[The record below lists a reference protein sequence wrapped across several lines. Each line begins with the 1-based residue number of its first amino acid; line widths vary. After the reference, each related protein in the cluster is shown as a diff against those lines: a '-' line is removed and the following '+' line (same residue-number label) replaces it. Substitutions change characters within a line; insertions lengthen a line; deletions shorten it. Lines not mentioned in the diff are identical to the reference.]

1 MLASKT
7 HEINRD
13 VDSVRSQSS
22 LTTKK
27 LDTRV
32 DGALS
37 VMNKVED
44 QIRVLESGHIK
55 LFNDFRER
63 VQT

>member
-1 MLASKT
+1 MQTLGQTIDTQALLASKT

-13 VDSVRSQSS
+13 VESVRSQSS
-22 LTTKK
+22 LTTQK

-44 QIRVLESGHIK
+44 
-55 LFNDFRER
+55 
-63 VQT
+63 